1 MEPFKPLDGLAAPLA
16 MPNVDTDQII
26 PARFLWR
33 KRPDG
38 WGHLL
43 FHDLRFDDAGVP
55 KPLFMLNRPEY
66 GAARIL
72 VAERNFGCGSSREHA
87 VWALYD
93 YGIRCV
99 VAPSF
104 GDIFFNNCMQNGL
117 LPVQLPAQSVEALIG
132 ALQQVPGLHVGVD
145 LEQQCVTGPDG
156 ITHAFEIDPFRKE
169 CLLAGADEVAF
180 TLGLAAKI
188 ESFEQTYERK
198 VSWL

>member
-1 MEPFKPLDGLAAPLA
+1 
-16 MPNVDTDQII
+16 
-26 PARFLWR
+26 
-33 KRPDG
+33 
-38 WGHLL
+38 
-43 FHDLRFDDAGVP
+43 
-55 KPLFMLNRPEY
+55 MLNRPEY

-99 VAPSF
+99 VASSF

-132 ALQQVPGLHVGVD
+132 ALQQAPGLHMGVD
-145 LEQQCVTGPDG
+145 LEQQCVSGPDG

-180 TLGLAAKI
+180 TLGLANKI
-188 ESFEQTYERK
+188 ETFEQTYERK

>member
-1 MEPFKPLDGLAAPLA
+1 
-16 MPNVDTDQII
+16 
-26 PARFLWR
+26 
-33 KRPDG
+33 
-38 WGHLL
+38 
-43 FHDLRFDDAGVP
+43 
-55 KPLFMLNRPEY
+55 
-66 GAARIL
+66 
-72 VAERNFGCGSSREHA
+72 
-87 VWALYD
+87 
-93 YGIRCV
+93 

-132 ALQQVPGLHVGVD
+132 ALQQVPGLHIGVD

-156 ITHAFEIDPFRKE
+156 ITQAFEIDPFRKE

-188 ESFEQTYERK
+188 ESFEQIYERK